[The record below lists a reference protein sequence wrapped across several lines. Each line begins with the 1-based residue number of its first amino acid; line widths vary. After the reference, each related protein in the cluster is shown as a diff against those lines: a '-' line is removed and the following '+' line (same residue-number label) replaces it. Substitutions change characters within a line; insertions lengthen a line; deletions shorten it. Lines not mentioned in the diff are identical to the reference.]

1 LDLTATGRALAWLAL
16 GGAAG
21 FAASAVFSGL
31 LHWDRT
37 ELVPPYAIIVALLLL
52 AYSKSAG
59 TGLGDPFRRH
69 AIRGLIGGIVTGLI
83 LVRGVMAQPPS
94 PRPEGSHLLFAL
106 AWLGLLYGAIDALLL
121 NVIPVLVVYRS
132 MGAKTDGSWVLRAQ
146 WALAALAASLLVTA
160 AYHLGYAEF
169 QGPRL
174 LQPLIG
180 NAIVTLGYLLTG
192 SPLAA
197 LVAHVIMHVAAV
209 LHGMETTVQLPPHY

>member
-16 GGAAG
+16 AGAAG

-132 MGAKTDGSWVLRAQ
+132 MGAKTDGSWVL
-146 WALAALAASLLVTA
+146 
-160 AYHLGYAEF
+160 
-169 QGPRL
+169 
-174 LQPLIG
+174 
-180 NAIVTLGYLLTG
+180 
-192 SPLAA
+192 
-197 LVAHVIMHVAAV
+197 
-209 LHGMETTVQLPPHY
+209 